1 MTTHSSILAW
11 KIHGQ
16 RSLEGYSPLAH
27 KTSDTTEHKV
37 IAIVIVQPPSHV
49 WLCDPMDC
57 SALGLPMSHHLL
69 KLVQVHVHCTGD
81 VIQPSRPLMP
91 FSPSA
96 FSLIWAYI
104 FNPIRHLLL
113 AVYFIFIL
121 GHAKDII

>member
-49 WLCDPMDC
+49 
-57 SALGLPMSHHLL
+57 
-69 KLVQVHVHCTGD
+69 
-81 VIQPSRPLMP
+81 
-91 FSPSA
+91 
-96 FSLIWAYI
+96 
-104 FNPIRHLLL
+104 
-113 AVYFIFIL
+113 
-121 GHAKDII
+121 